1 MNHIRAIGFDLFNTL
16 VMAKP
21 DTLDRAFFRLQES
34 LEHNGLDPDPKAFKK
49 AYYEAAMM
57 FIKRTREDGRE
68 THNRFWISAALETLG
83 YPVPPDD
90 PRITATVEAYFSTFY
105 DSCYCV
111 PGTESMLE
119 KLKDRY
125 QLGLLS
131 NFTHWPAALEI
142 INRLELAPFFGVS
155 LISGQLG
162 YRKPHETVFS
172 RLVDEFDAVNDEILF
187 VGDDV
192 DADVN
197 GALAYG
203 IQPVWF
209 TYVLE
214 NKPPIPSHMA
224 PGELI
229 EPPHESVPRVS
240 SWGEFLSLLKMP

>member
-16 VMAKP
+16 VLAKP
-21 DTLDRAFFRLQES
+21 DTLERALFRLQES
-34 LEHNGLDPDPKAFKK
+34 LEQNGFHPEPTAFKK

-68 THNRFWISAALETLG
+68 THNRFWISAALEKLG
-83 YPVPPDD
+83 YRVTPDD

-105 DSCYCV
+105 DSYYCV

-119 KLKDRY
+119 RLKDRY

-142 INRLELAPFFGVS
+142 INRLELAPFFGVR

-172 RLVDEFDAVNDEILF
+172 RLLDGLDASNDEILF

-192 DADVN
+192 DADVH
-197 GALAYG
+197 GALASG

-214 NKPPIPSHMA
+214 NKPSIPWPMG
-224 PGELI
+224 PGEI
-229 EPPHESVPRVS
+229 VEPPPESVPRVS
-240 SWGEFLSLLKMP
+240 SWDGFLSLLEIS